1 MSSKQSCR
9 FQRELVPKMLLIL
22 ELQIEMTQSPFT
34 LWFLQQ
40 MLLGYLEETSRALS
54 ANLNAQQSEARPERL
69 ATHTQRHDP
78 DSVTP
83 GGGRGGGGGLGAG
96 QAVPAMRNL

>member
-1 MSSKQSCR
+1 
-9 FQRELVPKMLLIL
+9 
-22 ELQIEMTQSPFT
+22 
-34 LWFLQQ
+34 

-69 ATHTQRHDP
+69 ATQTQRHDP

-83 GGGRGGGGGLGAG
+83 GGSRGGGGGLGAG
-96 QAVPAMRNL
+96 QAVPAMRNLMAHANPMIVPGHLRGSPRISSSACTLGSAVET

>member
-54 ANLNAQQSEARPERL
+54 ANLNAQQSETTASCL
-69 ATHTQRHDP
+69 
-78 DSVTP
+78 
-83 GGGRGGGGGLGAG
+83 GFGRGGGGGLGAG